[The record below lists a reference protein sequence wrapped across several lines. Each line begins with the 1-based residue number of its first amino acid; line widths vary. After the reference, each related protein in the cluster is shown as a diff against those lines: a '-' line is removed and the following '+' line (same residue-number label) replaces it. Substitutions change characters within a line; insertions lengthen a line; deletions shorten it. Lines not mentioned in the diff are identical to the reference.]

1 MIRLVSVAT
10 RIMSCRESVASDLLL
25 LDREASMGHLEKKTA
40 LNALKENPE
49 PRRSG
54 NGTVSGGTR
63 RYDVNES

>member
-1 MIRLVSVAT
+1 M
-10 RIMSCRESVASDLLL
+10 L

-54 NGTVSGGTR
+54 NGTVSGGRR
-63 RYDVNES
+63 RYDVNGS